1 MKLPVAFSFNN
12 YVLLLTEDRM
22 VCYPLQDFTYGTV
35 FGQDEGDSN
44 MWRCV
49 SSALLTTP
57 KTLEMYLYSQLDIF
71 TNESYFYAES
81 TL

>member
-44 MWRCV
+44 M
-49 SSALLTTP
+49 
-57 KTLEMYLYSQLDIF
+57 
-71 TNESYFYAES
+71 
-81 TL
+81 